1 MDVSVIV
8 PLYKGAKYVNK
19 IYEMIKRN
27 ILYSNEKGKEFEW
40 ELIFVNDY
48 PAEKVIIPKVENVVL
63 VLNKDNQGIH
73 QTRINGLKKA
83 KGEYILFLDQDDN
96 INDNYLY
103 SQMIKIGL
111 NDAIICD
118 GFYRDNKLI
127 YGSYEKQKKAVD
139 FFQYLSQDIVII
151 SPGQVLLRKK
161 IIPDNWVNNI
171 LKYNGSD
178 DVFLW
183 IMLLKSNVNFA
194 INTEPLYTHVE
205 DGTNTSINFLN
216 MRNSVCELKHMVLMH
231 CGLKNSE
238 YCVFSGSLDKRI
250 NKYNQYIDIIE
261 NWKMIM
267 SKIYKCIGN
276 KGEKKLAIHGY
287 GVLGQMLLK
296 ELQKNEVVVDYVI
309 DKNAQ
314 QYSLDFNVHSLVEIE
329 KIKDAGIVI
338 STVVFEKDI
347 RKKLEDIFDNA
358 EVILLSD
365 FL

>member
-8 PLYKGAKYVNK
+8 PLYKGGKYVDK
-19 IYEMIKRN
+19 IYEMINRN
-27 ILYSNEKGKEFEW
+27 ILYSKEKGKEFEL

-48 PAEKVIIPKVENVVL
+48 PAEKVAIPKAENVVF
-63 VLNKDNQGIH
+63 VLNKNNQGIH
-73 QTRINGLKKA
+73 QTRINGFKKA
-83 KGEYILFLDQDDN
+83 KGEYILFLDQDDT

-103 SQMIKIGL
+103 SQMMKIGL
-111 NDAIICD
+111 SDAIICD

-139 FFQYLSQDIVII
+139 FLQYLSQGIVII

-183 IMLLKSNVNFA
+183 IMLLKSNVTFT

-205 DGTNTSINFLN
+205 DGTNTSTNFLN
-216 MRNSVCELKHMVLMH
+216 MRNSVCELKHMVLKH
-231 CGLKNSE
+231 CELKNSE
-238 YCVFSGSLDKRI
+238 YCIFSAALDKRI

-261 NWKMIM
+261 NWKIIM

-276 KGEKKLAIHGY
+276 KKKKLAIHGY
-287 GVLGQMLLK
+287 GILGQMLLI
-296 ELQKNEVVVDYVI
+296 ELQKNKVIVDYII

-314 QYSLDFNVHSLVEIE
+314 QYSLDFNVHSLDEIE

-347 RKKLEDIFDNA
+347 RKKLESIFDNA
-358 EVILLSD
+358 EIILLSD